1 MMSNTTNPSGGACG
15 FSRRE
20 FLGGC
25 AACAAGLA
33 GVSALSAAHAQ
44 TLNTKPRAKT
54 KVRIFFTHEPTEKAT
69 WPNIGYDY
77 EGRKKELLAK
87 LKKACAGIEFIPTT
101 ITRAEAKEKTRQILN
116 SDKGR
121 DIDGYIVYMLGIWVR
136 ASRSIAEA
144 GLPTIFVD
152 DLYAGSGEFLTEYAR
167 AKRKGLKVVGVS
179 SSNFDDVAE
188 AVRCFECIKQLRC
201 SRILEVGAGPG
212 YWAYVDYGLI
222 EETLGPKVV
231 PIDFAQLDK
240 AYDAADQA
248 EAKKWAQ
255 KWIRDASKVVEPSR
269 EEIVKSGAMYLAMVD
284 LMQQK
289 KAQAIAINCLG
300 GFYGGKMKA
309 YPCLGFFEL
318 NNNGY
323 VGACEADICSTL
335 TMLIMAYLVNRPGYI
350 SDPVIDTSK
359 RQIIYAHCVAPNKVF
374 GAEGLSNPYHIRS
387 HSEDRKGAAIRSLMP
402 LGEMTTS
409 IKFDPRKK
417 QVIFHQAKSV
427 ENVDEDKACRTKL
440 AAEVKGDIDKLLNYW
455 DQWSWHRV
463 TFYGD
468 LKRPVYNIATLLG
481 FEVVEEA

>member
-1 MMSNTTNPSGGACG
+1 MSNRTNPSGSAWG

-25 AACAAGLA
+25 AAGLA
-33 GVSALSAAHAQ
+33 GISALSSAQ
-44 TLNTKPRAKT
+44 AQMLNTKPGPKT
-54 KVRIFFTHEPTEKAT
+54 KIRLFFTHESPKKAT

-77 EGRKKELLAK
+77 EGRKTELLAK
-87 LKKACAGIEFIPTT
+87 LKKACPGIEFTPTT
-101 ITRAEAKEKTRQILN
+101 ITRDQAKEKIQQILA
-116 SDKGR
+116 SDKDK
-121 DIDGYIVYMLGIWVR
+121 DIDGYIVYMVGIWVK
-136 ASRSIAEA
+136 ALRSVAEA

-167 AKRKGLKVVGVS
+167 AKRKGLKVIGVS

-188 AVRCFECIKQLRC
+188 AVHCFECINQLRH
-201 SRILEVGAGPG
+201 SNILEVGAGPG
-212 YWAYVDYGLI
+212 YWAYVDHKLI
-222 EETLGPKVV
+222 EQTLGPRVV
-231 PIDFAQLDK
+231 PIDFAQLDH
-240 AYDAADQA
+240 AYSAVDQA
-248 EAKKWAQ
+248 QANKWAQ
-255 KWIRDASKVVEPSR
+255 KWIKDSSKVVEPSQK
-269 EEIVKSGAMYLAMVD
+269 EITKSGAMYLAIVD
-284 LMQQK
+284 LMQQQ

-309 YPCLGFFEL
+309 YPCLGFFQL
-318 NNNGY
+318 NNDGY
-323 VGACEADICSTL
+323 VGACEADMCSTL

-359 RQIIYAHCVAPNKVF
+359 NQIIYAHCVAPNKVF
-374 GAEGLSNPYHIRS
+374 GSTGPANPYHIRS

-409 IKFDPRKK
+409 IKFDPRKM

-440 AAEVKGDIDKLLNYW
+440 AAEVVGDIDKLLTYW

-468 LKRPVYNIATLLG
+468 LKRPVYNIAALLG
-481 FEVVEEA
+481 FEVLEEA